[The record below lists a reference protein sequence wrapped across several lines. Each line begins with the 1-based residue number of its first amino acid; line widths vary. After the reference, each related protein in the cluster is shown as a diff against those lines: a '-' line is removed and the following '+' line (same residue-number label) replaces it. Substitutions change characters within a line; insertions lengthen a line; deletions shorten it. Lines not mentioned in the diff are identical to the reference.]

1 IEGKVEG
8 KIQSKGK
15 VSFGSGAQITAE
27 VSVGE
32 AKIEGTFKGNL
43 TATQRIELASTA
55 HVMGDVRSTKLVIA
69 EGATFVGN
77 CHVSPDSLKGAEKR
91 GFVTPVAAT
100 PMKKLRRGAMSK
112 DSARRLIFCPRCD
125 ARQEVSRVTKSTSCP
140 SCHRN
145 IMTTDVDINEYC
157 AKIEMWTAGTVTVG
171 KKGTLIAEVRA
182 E

>member
-1 IEGKVEG
+1 
-8 KIQSKGK
+8 
-15 VSFGSGAQITAE
+15 
-27 VSVGE
+27 
-32 AKIEGTFKGNL
+32 
-43 TATQRIELASTA
+43 
-55 HVMGDVRSTKLVIA
+55 
-69 EGATFVGN
+69 
-77 CHVSPDSLKGAEKR
+77 
-91 GFVTPVAAT
+91 
-100 PMKKLRRGAMSK
+100 MSK

-182 E
+182 EGVIVKGGEIKGPVTSRGSVTLEKGSKIFGNITAPLLSVGETQHLVGMIVAGPRAAELLAEIDAGMPAGKPLTAAQPKKVPA

>member
-1 IEGKVEG
+1 
-8 KIQSKGK
+8 
-15 VSFGSGAQITAE
+15 
-27 VSVGE
+27 
-32 AKIEGTFKGNL
+32 
-43 TATQRIELASTA
+43 
-55 HVMGDVRSTKLVIA
+55 
-69 EGATFVGN
+69 
-77 CHVSPDSLKGAEKR
+77 
-91 GFVTPVAAT
+91 
-100 PMKKLRRGAMSK
+100 MSK

-182 E
+182 EGVIVKGGEIKGPVTSRGSVTLEKGSKILGNITAPLLSVGETQHLVGMIVAGPRAAELLAEIDAGMPTAKPLIAAQPKKVPA

>member
-1 IEGKVEG
+1 
-8 KIQSKGK
+8 
-15 VSFGSGAQITAE
+15 
-27 VSVGE
+27 
-32 AKIEGTFKGNL
+32 
-43 TATQRIELASTA
+43 
-55 HVMGDVRSTKLVIA
+55 
-69 EGATFVGN
+69 
-77 CHVSPDSLKGAEKR
+77 
-91 GFVTPVAAT
+91 
-100 PMKKLRRGAMSK
+100 MSK

-182 E
+182 EGVIVKGGEIKGPVTSRGSVTLEKGSKIFGNITAPLLSVGETQHLIGMIVAGPRAAELLAEIDAGMPAAKALPAVQPKKVPA

>member
-1 IEGKVEG
+1 
-8 KIQSKGK
+8 
-15 VSFGSGAQITAE
+15 
-27 VSVGE
+27 
-32 AKIEGTFKGNL
+32 
-43 TATQRIELASTA
+43 
-55 HVMGDVRSTKLVIA
+55 
-69 EGATFVGN
+69 
-77 CHVSPDSLKGAEKR
+77 
-91 GFVTPVAAT
+91 
-100 PMKKLRRGAMSK
+100 MSK

-182 E
+182 EGVIVKGGEIKGPVTSRGSVTLEKGSKIFGNITAPSLIVGETQHLIGMIVAGPRAAELLAEIEAGMPPAKPAPAAQPKKVPA